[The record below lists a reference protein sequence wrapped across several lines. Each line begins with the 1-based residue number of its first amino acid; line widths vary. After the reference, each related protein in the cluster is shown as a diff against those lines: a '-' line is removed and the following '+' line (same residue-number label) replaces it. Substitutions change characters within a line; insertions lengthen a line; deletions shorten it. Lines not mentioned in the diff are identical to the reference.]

1 MTDQPS
7 KVDPVDPEVTAA
19 GDPATEPATAEG
31 RTAGDPVAEPA
42 TAQPATAEGHTAGDP
57 AAEPAT
63 AQPTGLVVV
72 TRSGGFAGM
81 TLRGQVNLDRLDDP
95 DRMIW
100 QSALSEGLTQVTP
113 HEPTPDRF
121 VYRVRS
127 AQAGLDITVGDH
139 ELPDHLRS
147 LLDSAVHPPT

>member
-1 MTDQPS
+1 MTDQPNAADPTAPPS
-7 KVDPVDPEVTAA
+7 KPT
-19 GDPATEPATAEG
+19 G
-31 RTAGDPVAEPA
+31 
-42 TAQPATAEGHTAGDP
+42 P
-57 AAEPAT
+57 AAEPTTEPTEEPTTEPTEPTEPTEEPTTEPA

-95 DRMIW
+95 DRSIW
-100 QSALSEGLTQVTP
+100 QSALSEGLTQLTA

-147 LLDSAVHPPT
+147 LLDSAVRPPT